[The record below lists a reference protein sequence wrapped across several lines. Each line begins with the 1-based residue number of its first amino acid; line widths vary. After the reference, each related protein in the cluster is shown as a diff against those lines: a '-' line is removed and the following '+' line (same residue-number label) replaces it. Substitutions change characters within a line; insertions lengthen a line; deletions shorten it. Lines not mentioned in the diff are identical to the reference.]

1 MSIKKPLKP
10 FKSLSGTFLFGAPE
24 RNQSSAHGP
33 VEIASLYCNEIQS
46 YKLLVFSCWI

>member
-10 FKSLSGTFLFGAPE
+10 SEILSGTFLFGAPE
-24 RNQSSAHGP
+24 RNRTFTYGS
-33 VEIASLYCNEIQS
+33 VEIVCLLCNEFQS